1 MSNYNMK
8 VSSSPKVS
16 KHVECLRH
24 LQSQHDELEAQ
35 FLEERKALEAKYH
48 KLYQPLYTKRYEIVN
63 GLQEVDGVM
72 SAELDSIKED
82 QATEEKGVPEF
93 WLTAMKTHEVLA
105 EEIKGQDEGA
115 LKFIKDIKWSRLQNP
130 EGFEL
135 EFYFNP
141 CPYFK
146 NSVLTKTYHIIDESD
161 PILSQAI
168 GSEIEW
174 YPEKC
179 LTTKVVKRKQRMVSK
194 KTKTTMII
202 KNCESFFTFF
212 NPPQIPENEDDLD
225 DDDNDELQDRLKQD
239 YNLGIIIRDKIIPHA
254 VSWFTGEAIEEDEL
268 DGIDYDGND
277 DDEDDEDEVED
288 KENDDGDEEDN
299 ESDKEVEQEEKR
311 KQGVKKDIR
320 KDYDEDEDEDED
332 EEEERKWGL
341 KKDDDDDDDDDEA
354 GDEENDDGDEEDN
367 ESDKEAEQEEK
378 RKQGVK
384 DIKKDYDEDG
394 DEDGEKE
401 RKWDSKKD
409 DDDEAEDDEHDDGD
423 EEDNASD
430 KEAEQEEKR
439 KQGVKK
445 DIKEDNDEDGDEE
458 KERKW
463 GLKKDVEDED
473 EEEEEEKRVWKKK
486 IGGAQ
491 IQKGQQRELDH
502 TCTQMTGAA

>member
-8 VSSSPKVS
+8 LSSSPKVS

-35 FLEERKALEAKYH
+35 FLEERKALEAKYN

-63 GLQEVDGVM
+63 GLKEVDGVM

-82 QATEEKGVPEF
+82 QAIEEKGVPEF

-168 GSEIEW
+168 GTEIEW

-194 KTKTTMII
+194 KTKTTMTI

-212 NPPQIPENEDDLD
+212 NTSQIPENEDELD
-225 DDDNDELQDRLKQD
+225 DDDYDELQDRLKQD
-239 YNLGIIIRDKIIPHA
+239 YNIGIIIRDKIIPHA

-268 DGIDYDGND
+268 DGIDYDGNGDDDDDDDD
-277 DDEDDEDEVED
+277 DDEDDED
-288 KENDDGDEEDN
+288 DDGDEEDN

-311 KQGVKKDIR
+311 KQGVKKDIK
-320 KDYDEDEDEDED
+320 KDYDEDEDEEK
-332 EEEERKWGL
+332 ERKWGL
-341 KKDDDDDDDDDEA
+341 KKDDDDDDEA

-384 DIKKDYDEDG
+384 KDIKKDHDEDE
-394 DEDGEKE
+394 DEE
-401 RKWDSKKD
+401 RKWDLKKD
-409 DDDEAEDDEHDDGD
+409 DDDEAGDEENDDGD
-423 EEDNASD
+423 EEDNASN

-458 KERKW
+458 KERKR

-473 EEEEEEKRVWKKK
+473 EEEKEEKQVWKKSSDGHKK

-491 IQKGQQRELDH
+491 IQKGQQREH
-502 TCTQMTGAA
+502 PPECKQQ

>member
-1 MSNYNMK
+1 
-8 VSSSPKVS
+8 
-16 KHVECLRH
+16 
-24 LQSQHDELEAQ
+24 
-35 FLEERKALEAKYH
+35 
-48 KLYQPLYTKRYEIVN
+48 
-63 GLQEVDGVM
+63 M

-82 QATEEKGVPEF
+82 QAIEEKGVPEF

-168 GSEIEW
+168 GTEIEW

-194 KTKTTMII
+194 KTKTTMTI

-212 NPPQIPENEDDLD
+212 NTSQIPENEDELD
-225 DDDNDELQDRLKQD
+225 DDDYDELQDRLKQD
-239 YNLGIIIRDKIIPHA
+239 YNIGIIIRDKIIPHA

-268 DGIDYDGND
+268 DGIDYDGNGDDDDD
-277 DDEDDEDEVED
+277 DDEEEEVED
-288 KENDDGDEEDN
+288 EENDDGDEEDN

-311 KQGVKKDIR
+311 KQGVKKDIK
-320 KDYDEDEDEDED
+320 KDYDEDEDEEK
-332 EEEERKWGL
+332 ERKWGL
-341 KKDDDDDDDDDEA
+341 KKDDDDDDEA

-384 DIKKDYDEDG
+384 KDIKKDHDEDA
-394 DEDGEKE
+394 DEDEDEE
-401 RKWDSKKD
+401 RKWDLKKD
-409 DDDEAEDDEHDDGD
+409 DDDEAEDEENDDGD
-423 EEDNASD
+423 EEDNASN

-473 EEEEEEKRVWKKK
+473 EEEKEEKQVWKKK

-491 IQKGQQRELDH
+491 IQKGQQREH
-502 TCTQMTGAA
+502 PPECKQQ

>member
-35 FLEERKALEAKYH
+35 FLEERKALEAKYN

-63 GLQEVDGVM
+63 GLKEVDGVM

-82 QATEEKGVPEF
+82 QAIEEKGVPEF

-146 NSVLTKTYHIIDESD
+146 NSVLTKTCHVIDESD

-179 LTTKVVKRKQRMVSK
+179 LTTKVVKRKQRTVSK
-194 KTKTTMII
+194 KTKTTMTI

-212 NPPQIPENEDDLD
+212 NTSQIPENEDELD
-225 DDDNDELQDRLKQD
+225 DDDYDELQDRLKQG
-239 YNLGIIIRDKIIPHA
+239 YNLGNIIRDKIIPHA

-277 DDEDDEDEVED
+277 DDDDDDEDYED
-288 KENDDGDEEDN
+288 DDGDEEDN
-299 ESDKEVEQEEKR
+299 ERDKEAEQEEKR
-311 KQGVKKDIR
+311 KQGVKKDIK
-320 KDYDEDEDEDED
+320 KDYDEDEDEEN
-332 EEEERKWGL
+332 ERKWGL
-341 KKDDDDDDDDDEA
+341 KKDDDDDDDEA

-367 ESDKEAEQEEK
+367 ERDKEAEQEEK

-384 DIKKDYDEDG
+384 KDIKKDYDEDE
-394 DEDGEKE
+394 DEEKE
-401 RKWDSKKD
+401 RNWDLKKD
-409 DDDEAEDDEHDDGD
+409 DDDEAEDDEYDDGD

-473 EEEEEEKRVWKKK
+473 EEEEEEKQVWKKK

-491 IQKGQQRELDH
+491 IQKEHPPECKQQ
-502 TCTQMTGAA
+502 

>member
-1 MSNYNMK
+1 
-8 VSSSPKVS
+8 
-16 KHVECLRH
+16 CI

-35 FLEERKALEAKYH
+35 FLEERRALEAKYN

-63 GLQEVDGVM
+63 GLKEVDGVM
-72 SAELDSIKED
+72 SAKLDSIKED
-82 QATEEKGVPEF
+82 QAIEEKGVPEF

-168 GSEIEW
+168 GTEIEW

-179 LTTKVVKRKQRMVSK
+179 LTKKVVKRKQRMVSK
-194 KTKTTMII
+194 KTKTTMTI

-212 NPPQIPENEDDLD
+212 NPPQIPEDEDDLD
-225 DDDNDELQDRLKQD
+225 DDDYDELQDRLKRD
-239 YNLGIIIRDKIIPHA
+239 YNIGIIIRDKIIPHA

-268 DGIDYDGND
+268 DGIDYDGNGDGD
-277 DDEDDEDEVED
+277 DDDDDDDDDEDEVED
-288 KENDDGDEEDN
+288 EENDDGDEEDN

-311 KQGVKKDIR
+311 KQGVKKDIK
-320 KDYDEDEDEDED
+320 KDYDEDEDEEK
-332 EEEERKWGL
+332 ERKWGL
-341 KKDDDDDDDDDEA
+341 KDDDEED
-354 GDEENDDGDEEDN
+354 DEPGDEEDDEPGDEEN

-384 DIKKDYDEDG
+384 KDSKKDCDEDE
-394 DEDGEKE
+394 DEEKG
-401 RKWDSKKD
+401 RKWDLKKD
-409 DDDEAEDDEHDDGD
+409 DDDEAEDEENDDGD
-423 EEDNASD
+423 EKDNESD

-463 GLKKDVEDED
+463 GLKKGVEDED
-473 EEEEEEKRVWKKK
+473 KEEEEEKQVWKKSSDGHKK
-486 IGGAQ
+486 IGGPQ
-491 IQKGQQRELDH
+491 IQKGQQREH
-502 TCTQMTGAA
+502 PPECKQQ

>member
-1 MSNYNMK
+1 MK

-35 FLEERKALEAKYH
+35 FLEERRALEAKYN

-63 GLQEVDGVM
+63 GLKEVDGVM
-72 SAELDSIKED
+72 SAKLDSIKED
-82 QATEEKGVPEF
+82 QAIEEKGVPEF

-168 GSEIEW
+168 GTEIEW

-179 LTTKVVKRKQRMVSK
+179 LTKKVVKRKQRMVSK
-194 KTKTTMII
+194 KTKTTMTI

-225 DDDNDELQDRLKQD
+225 DDDYDELQDRLKRD
-239 YNLGIIIRDKIIPHA
+239 YNIGIIIRDKIIPHA

-268 DGIDYDGND
+268 DGIDYDGNGDGD
-277 DDEDDEDEVED
+277 DDDDDDDDDDEDEVED
-288 KENDDGDEEDN
+288 EENDDGDEEDN

-311 KQGVKKDIR
+311 KLGVKKDIK
-320 KDYDEDEDEDED
+320 KDYDEDEDEEK
-332 EEEERKWGL
+332 ERKWGL
-341 KKDDDDDDDDDEA
+341 KKDEDDDDEA
-354 GDEENDDGDEEDN
+354 EDEENDDGDEGDN
-367 ESDKEAEQEEK
+367 ESDQEAEQEEK

-384 DIKKDYDEDG
+384 KDNQKDCDEDEDEDG
-394 DEDGEKE
+394 DENEE
-401 RKWDSKKD
+401 RKWDLKKD
-409 DDDEAEDDEHDDGD
+409 DDDEAEDEENDDGD
-423 EEDNASD
+423 EKDNESD

-473 EEEEEEKRVWKKK
+473 KEEEEEKQSSDGHKK
-486 IGGAQ
+486 IGGPQ
-491 IQKGQQRELDH
+491 IQKGQQREH
-502 TCTQMTGAA
+502 PPECKQQ

>member
-1 MSNYNMK
+1 MK

-311 KQGVKKDIR
+311 KQGVKKDI
-320 KDYDEDEDEDED
+320 
-332 EEEERKWGL
+332 
-341 KKDDDDDDDDDEA
+341 
-354 GDEENDDGDEEDN
+354 
-367 ESDKEAEQEEK
+367 
-378 RKQGVK
+378 
-384 DIKKDYDEDG
+384 
-394 DEDGEKE
+394 
-401 RKWDSKKD
+401 
-409 DDDEAEDDEHDDGD
+409 
-423 EEDNASD
+423 
-430 KEAEQEEKR
+430 
-439 KQGVKK
+439 
-445 DIKEDNDEDGDEE
+445 KEDNDEDGDEE

-473 EEEEEEKRVWKKK
+473 EEEEEEKRVWKKSSDGHKK

>member
-35 FLEERKALEAKYH
+35 FLEERKALEAKYN

-63 GLQEVDGVM
+63 GLKEVDGVM

-82 QATEEKGVPEF
+82 QAIEEKGVPEF

-168 GSEIEW
+168 GTEIEW

-194 KTKTTMII
+194 KTKTTMTI

-212 NPPQIPENEDDLD
+212 NPPHIPENEDDLD
-225 DDDNDELQDRLKQD
+225 DDANDELQDRIEQD
-239 YNLGIIIRDKIIPHA
+239 YNVGIIIRDKIIPHA
-254 VSWFTGEAIEEDEL
+254 LSWFTREVIEDDKLE
-268 DGIDYDGND
+268 GIDYDDNDGGDGDDD
-277 DDEDDEDEVED
+277 DDEDEDEAEA
-288 KENDDGDEEDN
+288 EA
-299 ESDKEVEQEEKR
+299 EVEQEEKT
-311 KQGVKKDIR
+311 KQEVKDI
-320 KDYDEDEDEDED
+320 KEDHDED
-332 EEEERKWGL
+332 EEEENERKWGL
-341 KKDDDDDDDDDEA
+341 KKDDDEDEAEVEENNDRDKEDNESDKKAEQEEKIKQGVKEIKEDHNEDEEEENERKWSLKDDDDDDDDDDDEDEVEDEENNNTDEEDNESDKKAEQEEKIKQGVKKDIKKDHDEDVDEKNERKWGLKKDDEDEDGEA

-384 DIKKDYDEDG
+384 
-394 DEDGEKE
+394 
-401 RKWDSKKD
+401 
-409 DDDEAEDDEHDDGD
+409 
-423 EEDNASD
+423 
-430 KEAEQEEKR
+430 
-439 KQGVKK
+439 K
-445 DIKEDNDEDGDEE
+445 DIKE
-458 KERKW
+458 
-463 GLKKDVEDED
+463 
-473 EEEEEEKRVWKKK
+473 
-486 IGGAQ
+486 
-491 IQKGQQRELDH
+491 
-502 TCTQMTGAA
+502 

>member
-8 VSSSPKVS
+8 LSSSPKVS

-35 FLEERKALEAKYH
+35 FLEERKALEAKYN

-63 GLQEVDGVM
+63 GLKEVDGVM

-82 QATEEKGVPEF
+82 QAIEEKGVPEF

-146 NSVLTKTYHIIDESD
+146 NSVLTKTCHIIDESD

-194 KTKTTMII
+194 KTKTTMTI

-225 DDDNDELQDRLKQD
+225 DDDYDELQDRLKQG

-268 DGIDYDGND
+268 DGIEYDGNDDD
-277 DDEDDEDEVED
+277 DDEDDED
-288 KENDDGDEEDN
+288 DDGDEEDN

-311 KQGVKKDIR
+311 KQGVKKDIK
-320 KDYDEDEDEDED
+320 KDYDEDEDEEK
-332 EEEERKWGL
+332 ERKWGL
-341 KKDDDDDDDDDEA
+341 KKDDDDDDEA

-384 DIKKDYDEDG
+384 KDIKKDHDEDE
-394 DEDGEKE
+394 DEE
-401 RKWDSKKD
+401 RKWDLKKD
-409 DDDEAEDDEHDDGD
+409 DDDEAGDEENDDGD
-423 EEDNASD
+423 EEDNASN

-458 KERKW
+458 KERKR

-473 EEEEEEKRVWKKK
+473 EEEKEEKQVWKKSSDGHKK

-491 IQKGQQRELDH
+491 IQKG
-502 TCTQMTGAA
+502 APS

>member
-1 MSNYNMK
+1 MK

-35 FLEERKALEAKYH
+35 FLEERRALEAKYN

-63 GLQEVDGVM
+63 GLKEVDGVM
-72 SAELDSIKED
+72 SAKLDSIKED
-82 QATEEKGVPEF
+82 QAIEEKGVPEF

-168 GSEIEW
+168 GTEIEW

-179 LTTKVVKRKQRMVSK
+179 LTKKVVKRKQRMVSK
-194 KTKTTMII
+194 KTKTTMTI

-225 DDDNDELQDRLKQD
+225 DDDYDELQDRLKRD
-239 YNLGIIIRDKIIPHA
+239 YNIGIIIRDKIIPHA

-268 DGIDYDGND
+268 DGIDYDGNG
-277 DDEDDEDEVED
+277 DDEDDDDEAEDE
-288 KENDDGDEEDN
+288 ENDDGDEGDN
-299 ESDKEVEQEEKR
+299 ESDQEAEQEEKR
-311 KQGVKKDIR
+311 KQGVKKDNQ
-320 KDYDEDEDEDED
+320 KDCDEDEDEDGD
-332 EEEERKWGL
+332 ENEERKWDL
-341 KKDDDDDDDDDEA
+341 
-354 GDEENDDGDEEDN
+354 
-367 ESDKEAEQEEK
+367 
-378 RKQGVK
+378 
-384 DIKKDYDEDG
+384 
-394 DEDGEKE
+394 
-401 RKWDSKKD
+401 KKD
-409 DDDEAEDDEHDDGD
+409 DDDEAEDEENDDGD
-423 EEDNASD
+423 EKDNESD

-473 EEEEEEKRVWKKK
+473 KEEEEEKQVWKKSSDGHKK
-486 IGGAQ
+486 IGGPQ
-491 IQKGQQRELDH
+491 IQKGQQREH
-502 TCTQMTGAA
+502 PPECKQQ

>member
-63 GLQEVDGVM
+63 GLKEVDGVM

-82 QATEEKGVPEF
+82 QAIEEKGVPEF
-93 WLTAMKTHEVLA
+93 WLTAMKAHEVLA

-168 GSEIEW
+168 GTEIEW

-194 KTKTTMII
+194 KTKTTMTI

-212 NPPQIPENEDDLD
+212 SPPQIPENEDDLD
-225 DDDNDELQDRLKQD
+225 DDDYDELQDRLKQD
-239 YNLGIIIRDKIIPHA
+239 YNIGSIIRDKIIPHA

-268 DGIDYDGND
+268 DCIDYDGNGD
-277 DDEDDEDEVED
+277 DDDDDDEDEVED
-288 KENDDGDEEDN
+288 KENDDGDEEDNVSNKEVEQEEKRKQGVKDILYDEDEDEEKERKWCLKKDDDDDDEAEDEENDDGDEEDN

-311 KQGVKKDIR
+311 KQGVKKDIK
-320 KDYDEDEDEDED
+320 KDYDEDEEK
-332 EEEERKWGL
+332 ERKRDL
-341 KKDDDDDDDDDEA
+341 KKDEA
-354 GDEENDDGDEEDN
+354 GDEENDDGDD
-367 ESDKEAEQEEK
+367 
-378 RKQGVK
+378 
-384 DIKKDYDEDG
+384 
-394 DEDGEKE
+394 
-401 RKWDSKKD
+401 
-409 DDDEAEDDEHDDGD
+409 
-423 EEDNASD
+423 EDNASD

-439 KQGVKK
+439 KQGTKK
-445 DIKEDNDEDGDEE
+445 DIKEDNDEDGNEK

-473 EEEEEEKRVWKKK
+473 EEEEEEKQVWKKVK
-486 IGGAQ
+486 RLEGHKFRKVNNGSTLLSARNN
-491 IQKGQQRELDH
+491 GVGPHLH
-502 TCTQMTGAA
+502 TNDRSI

>member
-35 FLEERKALEAKYH
+35 FLEERKALEAKYN

-63 GLQEVDGVM
+63 GLKEVDGVM

-82 QATEEKGVPEF
+82 QAIEEKGVPEF

-168 GSEIEW
+168 GTEIEW

-194 KTKTTMII
+194 KTKTTMTI

-212 NPPQIPENEDDLD
+212 NTPQIPENEDDLD
-225 DDDNDELQDRLKQD
+225 DDDHDELQDRLKHD
-239 YNLGIIIRDKIIPHA
+239 YKIGIIIRDKIIPHA

-268 DGIDYDGND
+268 DGIDYDGNGNDDD
-277 DDEDDEDEVED
+277 DDEEEEEEVED
-288 KENDDGDEEDN
+288 EENDDGDEEDN

-311 KQGVKKDIR
+311 KQGVKKDIK
-320 KDYDEDEDEDED
+320 KDYDEDEDEEK
-332 EEEERKWGL
+332 ERKWGL
-341 KKDDDDDDDDDEA
+341 KKDDDDEA

-384 DIKKDYDEDG
+384 DIKKDYDEDE
-394 DEDGEKE
+394 DEDEDEE
-401 RKWDSKKD
+401 RKWDLKKD
-409 DDDEAEDDEHDDGD
+409 DDDEAEDDEYDDGD
-423 EEDNASD
+423 KEDNASD

-439 KQGVKK
+439 KRGVKK

-463 GLKKDVEDED
+463 GLKKDVEDDD
-473 EEEEEEKRVWKKK
+473 EEEKEEKQVWKKK

-491 IQKGQQRELDH
+491 IQKGQQREH
-502 TCTQMTGAA
+502 PPECKQQ

>member
-1 MSNYNMK
+1 MK

-35 FLEERKALEAKYH
+35 FLEERRALEAKYN

-63 GLQEVDGVM
+63 GLKEVDGVM
-72 SAELDSIKED
+72 SAKLDSIKED
-82 QATEEKGVPEF
+82 QAIEEKGVPEF

-168 GSEIEW
+168 GTEIEW

-179 LTTKVVKRKQRMVSK
+179 LTKKVVKRKQRMVSK
-194 KTKTTMII
+194 KTKTTMTI

-225 DDDNDELQDRLKQD
+225 DDDYDELQDRLKRD
-239 YNLGIIIRDKIIPHA
+239 YNIGIIIRDKIIPHA

-268 DGIDYDGND
+268 DGIDYDGNGD
-277 DDEDDEDEVED
+277 GDDEDDDDEAEDE
-288 KENDDGDEEDN
+288 ENDDGDEGDN
-299 ESDKEVEQEEKR
+299 ESDQEAEQEEKR
-311 KQGVKKDIR
+311 KQGVKKDNQ
-320 KDYDEDEDEDED
+320 KDCDEDEDEDGD
-332 EEEERKWGL
+332 ENEERKWDL
-341 KKDDDDDDDDDEA
+341 
-354 GDEENDDGDEEDN
+354 
-367 ESDKEAEQEEK
+367 
-378 RKQGVK
+378 
-384 DIKKDYDEDG
+384 
-394 DEDGEKE
+394 
-401 RKWDSKKD
+401 KKD
-409 DDDEAEDDEHDDGD
+409 DDDEAEDEENDDGD
-423 EEDNASD
+423 EKDNESD

-473 EEEEEEKRVWKKK
+473 KEEEEEKQVWKKSSDGHKK
-486 IGGAQ
+486 IGGPQ
-491 IQKGQQRELDH
+491 IQKGQQREH
-502 TCTQMTGAA
+502 PPECKQQ

>member
-1 MSNYNMK
+1 MK

-35 FLEERKALEAKYH
+35 FLEEREALEDKYH

-63 GLQEVDGVM
+63 GLKEVDGVM

-82 QATEEKGVPEF
+82 QAVEEKGVPEF
-93 WLTAMKTHEVLA
+93 WLTAMKAHEVLA

-161 PILSQAI
+161 PVLSQAI
-168 GSEIEW
+168 GTEIEW

-194 KTKTTMII
+194 KTKTTMTI

-225 DDDNDELQDRLKQD
+225 DDDYDELQDRLKQD
-239 YNLGIIIRDKIIPHA
+239 YNIGIIIRDKIIPHA

-268 DGIDYDGND
+268 DGIDYDGNGGD
-277 DDEDDEDEVED
+277 YDDEDEDEVED
-288 KENDDGDEEDN
+288 KENDDGDEEDKESDKEVEQEEKRKQGVKKDIKKDYDEDEDEEKERKWGLKKDDEAGDEENDDGDEEDN

-311 KQGVKKDIR
+311 KQGVKKDIK
-320 KDYDEDEDEDED
+320 KDYDEDEEKEK
-332 EEEERKWGL
+332 KWDL
-341 KKDDDDDDDDDEA
+341 KKDDDYEA
-354 GDEENDDGDEEDN
+354 EDEEN
-367 ESDKEAEQEEK
+367 
-378 RKQGVK
+378 
-384 DIKKDYDEDG
+384 
-394 DEDGEKE
+394 
-401 RKWDSKKD
+401 
-409 DDDEAEDDEHDDGD
+409 DDGD

-445 DIKEDNDEDGDEE
+445 DIKEDNDEDGGEG

-473 EEEEEEKRVWKKK
+473 EEEEEEKQVWKKSSD
-486 IGGAQ
+486 G
-491 IQKGQQRELDH
+491 H
-502 TCTQMTGAA
+502 